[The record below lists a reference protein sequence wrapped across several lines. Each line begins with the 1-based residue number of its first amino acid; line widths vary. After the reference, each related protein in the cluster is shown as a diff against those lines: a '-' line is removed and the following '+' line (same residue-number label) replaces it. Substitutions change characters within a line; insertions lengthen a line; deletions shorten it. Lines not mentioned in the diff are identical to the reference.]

1 MIENKPKAFT
11 QEVDL
16 IAVFNI
22 LKTFWIKILFCG
34 FLAGAIGA
42 ASSFLIQKE
51 FVSQAKLLP
60 EISAGSSSKLSGGL
74 GALAGLAGIDL
85 GSVSSLDAVRPDLY
99 PNIIQSTP
107 FALHI
112 LKQKAYVSEFSKIMV
127 LEDYLKAKQKSWFS
141 GNKSSRHERLDPQ
154 NFSKAI
160 ELDLAKDNLVKEVY
174 NRINASFDR
183 KTSIITISVKMP
195 DPVLA
200 ANIANLTLEYLK
212 NYVTNYRT
220 EKAKIDLSFV
230 EKQVNVAKKRY
241 QNAETAL
248 ANFQDKNRFL
258 ILQTAKIQESRLN
271 SEFSTAQSI
280 YNDLNRQYEQ
290 AKIKVQEVTPVFNVY
305 EPPKIPLI
313 RSEPKRKNITI
324 VSFVIGIMFSSL
336 YFLFISYKNLF
347 LK

>member
-1 MIENKPKAFT
+1 MIENTSKTFN
-11 QEVDL
+11 QEIDL
-16 IAVFNI
+16 IVVFNFF
-22 LKTFWIKILFCG
+22 KTFWKRILLFG
-34 FLAGAIGA
+34 LLGGVIGA
-42 ASSFLIQKE
+42 ASSYLIQKE
-51 FVSQAKLLP
+51 FISQAKLLP

-141 GNKSSRHERLDPQ
+141 SNTKPQKKLLDPQ
-154 NFSKAI
+154 NLSKSI
-160 ELDLAKDNLVKEVY
+160 ELDVYEDALVKTIFA
-174 NRINASFDR
+174 RINASFDR

-305 EPPKIPLI
+305 EPPRIPII
-313 RSEPKRKNITI
+313 RSEPKRTAITLLSAAVGTI
-324 VSFVIGIMFSSL
+324 VGSILLLVIR
-336 YFLFISYKNLF
+336 K
-347 LK
+347 

>member
-1 MIENKPKAFT
+1 MIENTSKTFN
-11 QEVDL
+11 QEIDL
-16 IAVFNI
+16 IVVFNFF
-22 LKTFWIKILFCG
+22 KTFWKRILLFG
-34 FLAGAIGA
+34 LLGGVIGA
-42 ASSFLIQKE
+42 ASSYLIQKE
-51 FVSQAKLLP
+51 FISQAKLLP
-60 EISAGSSSKLSGGL
+60 ELSSGSTSNLSSGL
-74 GALAGLAGIDL
+74 GALAGLAGFDL
-85 GSVSSLDAVRPDLY
+85 GGVNSLDAVRPDLY

-141 GNKSSRHERLDPQ
+141 SNTKPQKKLLDPQ
-154 NFSKAI
+154 NLSKSI
-160 ELDLAKDNLVKEVY
+160 ELDVYEDALVKTIFA
-174 NRINASFDR
+174 RINASFDR

-305 EPPKIPLI
+305 EPPRIPII
-313 RSEPKRKNITI
+313 RSEPKRTAITLLSAAIGTI
-324 VSFVIGIMFSSL
+324 VGSILLLVIR
-336 YFLFISYKNLF
+336 K
-347 LK
+347 

>member
-1 MIENKPKAFT
+1 MIENKPKSFT
-11 QEVDL
+11 QEVDVVV
-16 IAVFNI
+16 VFNL
-22 LKTFWIKILFCG
+22 LKSFWKKILLYG
-34 FLAGAIGA
+34 FFASAIGIA
-42 ASSFLIQKE
+42 CSYLIQKE
-51 FVSQAKLLP
+51 FISQAKLLP
-60 EISAGSSSKLSGGL
+60 EISSGSSSKLSGGL
-74 GALAGLAGIDL
+74 GALAGLAGIDI

-107 FALHI
+107 FAIHI
-112 LKQKAYVSEFSKIMV
+112 LKQKAYVSELSKTIS
-127 LEDYLKAKQKSWFS
+127 LEEYLKSKQISWFS
-141 GNKSSRHERLDPQ
+141 GNKSSQHERLDPQ

-200 ANIANLTLEYLK
+200 ANVANLTLEYLK

-220 EKAKIDLSFV
+220 EKAKLDLAFL
-230 EKQVNVAKKRY
+230 EKQVNIARKRY
-241 QNAETAL
+241 QNSEVAF

-258 ILQTAKIQESRLN
+258 ILQSAKIQESRLN

-290 AKIKVQEVTPVFNVY
+290 AKIKVQEITPVFNVY
-305 EPPKIPLI
+305 EPPQIPLVK
-313 RSEPKRKNITI
+313 SEPKRKNIAI
-324 VSFVIGIMFSSL
+324 VSFIMGIVASSF
-336 YFLFISYKNLF
+336 YFLFVSYKNKF
-347 LK
+347 IK

>member
-16 IAVFNI
+16 IAIFNI

-85 GSVSSLDAVRPDLY
+85 GSVNSLDAVRPDLY

-112 LKQKAYVSEFSKIMV
+112 LKQKAYVSEFSKIMP

-141 GNKSSRHERLDPQ
+141 SNTKQPQRKLLDPQ
-154 NFSKAI
+154 NLSKSL
-160 ELDLAKDNLVKEVY
+160 ELDAYEDALVKTIFA
-174 NRINASFDR
+174 RISASFDR

-230 EKQVNVAKKRY
+230 EKQVSVAKKRY

-305 EPPKIPLI
+305 EPPRIPLI
-313 RSEPKRKNITI
+313 RSEPKRRTFFSVFFAIGAMCAVIFIFFKNRKLI
-324 VSFVIGIMFSSL
+324 
-336 YFLFISYKNLF
+336 N
-347 LK
+347 